1 MTSATARGYGF
12 RFSTSRGMMCRKISG
27 RFKTPYYNEKIP
39 LIRLGEMYLIA
50 AEATGDVSYLNKL
63 RNTRGISR
71 TNNVGALDVKALESE
86 YSKEFFAEG
95 QFFYFLKRH
104 ARETFYRCPANVTM
118 SSAQYVL
125 PLPDDEKEYGWV
137 EDDKTNEQ

>member
-1 MTSATARGYGF
+1 
-12 RFSTSRGMMCRKISG
+12 MMCRKYLEGSN
-27 RFKTPYYNEKIP
+27 PYYNEKIP

-86 YSKEFFAEG
+86 YSKEFFAE
-95 QFFYFLKRH
+95 R
-104 ARETFYRCPANVTM
+104 A
-118 SSAQYVL
+118 VL
-125 PLPDDEKEYGWV
+125 SIS
-137 EDDKTNEQ
+137 